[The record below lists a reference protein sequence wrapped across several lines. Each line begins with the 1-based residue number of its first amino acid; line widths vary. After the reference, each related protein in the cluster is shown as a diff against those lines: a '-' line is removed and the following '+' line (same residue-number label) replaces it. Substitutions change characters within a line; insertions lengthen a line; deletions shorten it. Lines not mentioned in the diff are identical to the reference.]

1 MLSQPDKEQPNETKY
16 KITQSIPEDTF
27 NKITYIQYDF
37 PASLISPEIDYLL
50 DYSKILNTK
59 YNDTKLLNWQNS
71 NLESLKGTGINEKI
85 LLKRAEIKQK
95 EKNSLSYYDNTI
107 QNLNYRLE
115 RHGKLAPSEEII
127 KKSKKLKNSP
137 GKILNPEKKNEN
149 YYDGEDD
156 FIDDTLDKSNEEEQ
170 NLIFMITLT
179 PGNYTEQEIIDNLN
193 KNENKF
199 SNINNSNIY
208 NDLKSKSDGS
218 PKNRNIKFL
227 SQKTERDGI
236 KTEKKLNRNKLF
248 NHAELNDLSYE
259 KINYLIDKLIKKYD
273 AKINT
278 EYEIGN
284 FIRRNMRNIRELD
297 DRNKNEV
304 RKVFADK
311 FNINLKTINYLLDF
325 IFFKSC
331 MESKNGI
338 FTKCLG
344 NILNIINEYK
354 NFKITGENELINL
367 CSKNKDFHK
376 NLDTFIKTIVEY
388 RKEFNNY
395 IGAHYQDL
403 SEINRELKIFI
414 KDIEEKNKEYIM
426 RLSVKLEESLKKN
439 NIELQICDLI
449 KLIKNQYSDISFGE
463 DLSDDNKRIYSLET
477 FLDSNLGKKIKLFK
491 EQNAKT
497 TKIKKENT
505 NDSNKISQNFTPSK
519 LKTKINTSTQE
530 NCKNNKVKATL
541 SNVDLNIKKINK

>member
-37 PASLISPEIDYLL
+37 PATLISPEIDYLL

-85 LLKRAEIKQK
+85 LLQRAEIKQK

-208 NDLKSKSDGS
+208 NDVKSKSDGS